1 MTQITV
7 EMPDPLGPYFVRF
20 GPHPFRPAWRRVAR
34 TIVWAGVGALVG
46 AVSARGWNG
55 DLPPIFGV
63 GSFVFLT
70 CFFYGNLAMRMS
82 HDIARTRM
90 YHAIAVAYLEAAKI
104 EDLLRPREELGAQT
118 L

>member
-20 GPHPFRPAWRRVAR
+20 GPHPFRPAWRVAGR
-34 TIVWAGVGALVG
+34 AIGWAVVGG
-46 AVSARGWNG
+46 GIGWVSALGWNG
-55 DLPPIFGV
+55 SLPPIFGT
-63 GSFVFLT
+63 GTFVFLT

-82 HDIARTRM
+82 ADIARTRM

-104 EDLLRPREELGAQT
+104 EDLLRPRTELGAQC